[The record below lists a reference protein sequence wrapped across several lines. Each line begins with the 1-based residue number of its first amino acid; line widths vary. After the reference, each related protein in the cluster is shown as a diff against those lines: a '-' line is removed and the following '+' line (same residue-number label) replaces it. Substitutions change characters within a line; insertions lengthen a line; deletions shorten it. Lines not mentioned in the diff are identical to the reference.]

1 MKCAFVV
8 KLGPETNPSENRF
21 EGSIEEVDT
30 GEELRFRSKE
40 ELLQFLG
47 ERFQA
52 VFAEDLGNGKAPMAS
67 IKNEDNI

>member
-8 KLGPETNPSENRF
+8 RLGPGTKPSEDRF

-30 GEELRFRSKE
+30 AKELKFRSKE

-52 VFAEDLGNGKAPMAS
+52 VLATDLESGKAPMAD
-67 IKNEDNI
+67 IENEDNS